1 MSFNKK
7 KNLYKMV
14 FKYLMYVP
22 MQKLS
27 NKLYAVCTV
36 TASMVLK
43 VLSFS

>member
-1 MSFNKK
+1 
-7 KNLYKMV
+7 MV

-43 VLSFS
+43 VLSFFFKLNL